1 MDNTWPAGP
10 ALGMANHSDAISNSI
25 PRETATKD
33 NRTAGDDRKNGLAH
47 HGSPLPPR
55 FAMMVYRGAW
65 NATTIRFHGARRGS
79 RPLMGHST
87 RERTGVKHVASDSTR
102 Q

>member
-1 MDNTWPAGP
+1 MDNTWPVGS
-10 ALGMANHSDAISNSI
+10 ALGMANHSDAISDSI

-33 NRTAGDDRKNGLAH
+33 NRTPGDDRKNGLAH

-65 NATTIRFHGARRGS
+65 NATTIRFHDARS
-79 RPLMGHST
+79 RVEAAHWAFNTRANGGKST
-87 RERTGVKHVASDSTR
+87 ST
-102 Q
+102 